1 MSSVDH
7 PPAKDTLPD
16 TKGHF
21 GQFGGM
27 FVPETLMTP
36 LQDLAKAY
44 EEAKADPEFQ
54 KELDDL
60 LRNYVG
66 RPTPLYYAE
75 RWTEKLG
82 GAKIYLKRED
92 LLHTGAHKINNALGQ
107 ILLAKRLGK
116 TRIIA
121 ETGAGQHGVATATVC
136 ARFGMECVVYMG
148 AVDME
153 RQALN
158 VARMRLMGAEVRAV
172 TAGQATLKEAVN
184 EAMRDWVATVENT
197 HYIIGSALGS
207 HPFPM
212 IVRDFHRVIGIEAR
226 EQILEREGRL
236 PDMLVACVGGGSNA
250 IGLFHP
256 FLGDENVRMVGVEAG
271 GDGIVPERHA
281 ARFQGGK
288 LGVLQGTKTWLL
300 ANDDGQ
306 IELTHSVS
314 AGLDYAAIGPEHA
327 FLQDAGRVE
336 YTYAT
341 DEEALAGFKD
351 LAVTEG
357 IIPALET
364 AHAMAYVFKV
374 ASSLPKSDII
384 VVNVSGRGD
393 KDMEQAMKFLFKDG
407 NPLE

>member
-1 MSSVDH
+1 MTITDS
-7 PPAKDTLPD
+7 PD
-16 TKGHF
+16 IKGHF

-36 LQDLAKAY
+36 LQDLAGAY
-44 EEAKADPEFQ
+44 EEAKADKGFQ
-54 KELDDL
+54 AELDDL

-66 RPTPLYYAE
+66 RPTPLYFAE

-92 LLHTGAHKINNALGQ
+92 LLHTGAHKINNAIGQ

-136 ARFGMECVVYMG
+136 ARFGMECVIYMG
-148 AVDME
+148 KVDME

-172 TAGQATLKEAVN
+172 TAGQATLKEAVS
-184 EAMRDWVATVENT
+184 EAMRDWVASVETT

-212 IVRDFHRVIGIEAR
+212 IVRDFHRVIGVEAR

-236 PDMLVACVGGGSNA
+236 PNLLVACVGGGSNA

-256 FLGDENVRMVGVEAG
+256 FLGDEGVRMVGVEAG
-271 GDGIVPERHA
+271 GEGILPERHA

-327 FLQDAGRVE
+327 FLQEAGRVE
-336 YTYAT
+336 YTFAT
-341 DEEALAGFKD
+341 DDDALAGFKD
-351 LAVTEG
+351 LATTEG

-364 AHAMAYVFKV
+364 AHAMAYVRAV
-374 ASSLPKSDII
+374 AGSLPKDDII
-384 VVNVSGRGD
+384 IANVSGRGD
-393 KDMEQAMKFLFKDG
+393 KDMEQAMRYLFKDG
-407 NPLE
+407 EPLNQVMTELS